1 MVIAVSR
8 LVTKLRLKPPSRTE
22 PRRSERIFVTR
33 RPFGPQLR
41 QLLKPKTCL
50 NRTDIGFR
58 RCLGP
63 LLSAALLLAGC
74 DMSIGHLTGRATDE
88 WTHRYPLSSG
98 GEIRI
103 VNTNGKI
110 EVEPA
115 DGPEV
120 EIRAERIARAA
131 TDAGARELLPRIDIK
146 EDIGPDRIS
155 VQTER
160 MSGIMIGAAFEVRY
174 HVRAPKN
181 AFVNVANTNG
191 QVALTGLAGKV
202 IAHTTNGGVTA
213 RGLTGGVEARSTNGV
228 VNIYLASVGSER
240 ISAKT
245 TNGAVVVSLPESV
258 KADVTASWTNGGIK
272 VAPELKVEE
281 TERSRRRFEGRL
293 NGGGTSIEL
302 QTTNGGIRLRP
313 REAAEAEAE
322 DSKTE
327 VKTLKRRH

>member
-8 LVTKLRLKPPSRTE
+8 RL
-22 PRRSERIFVTR
+22 
-33 RPFGPQLR
+33 L
-41 QLLKPKTCL
+41 
-50 NRTDIGFR
+50 
-58 RCLGP
+58 LGP
-63 LLSAALLLAGC
+63 LLSSALLFVGC

-88 WTHRYPLSSG
+88 WTHRYPLSPR

-110 EVEPA
+110 DVEPA
-115 DGPEV
+115 DGAEV

-131 TDAGARELLPRIDIK
+131 TDAGARELLPRISIK
-146 EDIGPDRIS
+146 EDITPDRIS

-202 IAHTTNGGVTA
+202 VAHTTNGGVTA

-228 VNIYLASVGSER
+228 VNIDLASVGPEP

-245 TNGAVVVSLPESV
+245 TNGAVVVSLPESA
-258 KADVTASWTNGGIK
+258 KADVSASWTNGGIR
-272 VAPELKVEE
+272 VAPELKLEE
-281 TERSRRRFEGRL
+281 TEKSRRRFEGRL

-313 REAAEAEAE
+313 RTAAEAEDEAE
-322 DSKTE
+322 DSKTT
-327 VKTLKRRH
+327 VKTLKRQN

>member
-1 MVIAVSR
+1 M
-8 LVTKLRLKPPSRTE
+8 
-22 PRRSERIFVTR
+22 
-33 RPFGPQLR
+33 QLEFHR
-41 QLLKPKTCL
+41 GLLA
-50 NRTDIGFR
+50 
-58 RCLGP
+58 P
-63 LLSAALLLAGC
+63 LLSSALLLAGC

-88 WTHRYPLSSG
+88 WTRRYPLSPK
-98 GEIRI
+98 GEVRI

-131 TDAGARELLPRIDIK
+131 TDAGARELLPRITIK
-146 EDIGPDRIS
+146 EDISPDRVSI
-155 VQTER
+155 QTER

-181 AFVNVANTNG
+181 AFVHVTNTNG

-202 IAHTTNGGVTA
+202 MAETTNGAVTA
-213 RGLTGGVEARSTNGV
+213 RGLTGGVEARSTNGI
-228 VNIYLASVGSER
+228 VNIDLASVGSEP

-245 TNGAVVVSLPESV
+245 TNGAVVLSLPDNAR
-258 KADVTASWTNGGIK
+258 ADVTASWTNGGIK
-272 VAPELKVEE
+272 VAPELKIEE
-281 TERSRRRFEGRL
+281 TEKSRRRFEGRL

-313 REAAEAEAE
+313 RSAAEAEAEAEAE
-322 DSKTE
+322 DSKTV